1 MQGRLLVVRN
11 LAIKKPELL
20 WRLMTTVK
28 SPNRAAVHGHRLPI
42 PRVVDEEEVEKV
54 IERGKEEKEKKRQ
67 EVEKVVDSQLKR
79 SDIDTCPPESA
90 T

>member
-1 MQGRLLVVRN
+1 M
-11 LAIKKPELL
+11 
-20 WRLMTTVK
+20 
-28 SPNRAAVHGHRLPI
+28 
-42 PRVVDEEEVEKV
+42 EKV
-54 IERGKEEKEKKRQ
+54 IEKGKEEKEKKRQ